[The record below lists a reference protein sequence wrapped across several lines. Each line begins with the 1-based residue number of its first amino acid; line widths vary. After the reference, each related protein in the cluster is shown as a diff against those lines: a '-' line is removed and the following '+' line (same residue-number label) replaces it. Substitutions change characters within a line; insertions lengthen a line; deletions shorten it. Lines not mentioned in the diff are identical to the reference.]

1 MMSEDIQQTA
11 LKMQIVATRLLRLAR
26 SAHGDYQLTSAQ
38 YSALSV
44 LYERGPL
51 PLVELARAERVAHPT
66 MSRIV
71 IGLAKIGAVS
81 RPVQETDR
89 RQRAVALTREGR
101 ALYESIAGNRTAV
114 MAAVLGRLTPSARQE
129 VLDVV
134 TSVVTEIEGRDGRS

>member
-1 MMSEDIQQTA
+1 MSEDIQQAA
-11 LKMQIVATRLLRLAR
+11 LKIQIVATRLLRLAR

-44 LYERGPL
+44 LHERGAL

-71 IGLAKIGAVS
+71 AGLVKMGAVC
-81 RPVQETDR
+81 RPAQEIDR
-89 RQRAVALTREGR
+89 RQRGVALTEEGR
-101 ALYESIAGNRTAV
+101 ALYERIAGNRTAV
-114 MAAVLGRLTPSARQE
+114 MAAVLGKLTPSARQE

-134 TSVVTEIEGRDGRS
+134 TSVVTEIEQRDDRS

>member
-1 MMSEDIQQTA
+1 MSEDIQQAA

-26 SAHGDYQLTSAQ
+26 SAHEDYQLTSAQ

-44 LYERGPL
+44 LHERGPL

-71 IGLAKIGAVS
+71 TGLAKMGAVC
-81 RPVQETDR
+81 RPAQEIDR
-89 RQRAVALTREGR
+89 RQRGVALTEYGR
-101 ALYESIAGNRTAV
+101 ALYERIAGNRTAV
-114 MAAVLGRLTPSARQE
+114 MAAVLGKLTPSARQE

-134 TSVVTEIEGRDGRS
+134 TSVVTEIEKRGGRS

>member
-1 MMSEDIQQTA
+1 MSDDIQQAA
-11 LKMQIVATRLLRLAR
+11 LRMQIVATRLLRLAR

-44 LYERGPL
+44 LRERGPL

-71 IGLAKIGAVS
+71 TGLAKMGAVS
-81 RPVQETDR
+81 RPMQGADR
-89 RQRAVALTREGR
+89 RQRSVALTEEGR
-101 ALYESIAGNRTAV
+101 ALYERIAGNRTAV
-114 MAAVLGRLTPSARQE
+114 MAAVLAKLTPSARKE

-134 TSVVTEIEGRDGRS
+134 TSVVAEIEQRDRQS

>member
-1 MMSEDIQQTA
+1 M
-11 LKMQIVATRLLRLAR
+11 LRLAR

-44 LYERGPL
+44 LHERGAL

-71 IGLAKIGAVS
+71 AGLVKMGAVC
-81 RPVQETDR
+81 RPAQEIDR
-89 RQRAVALTREGR
+89 RQRGVALTEEGR
-101 ALYESIAGNRTAV
+101 ALYERIAGNRTAV
-114 MAAVLGRLTPSARQE
+114 MAAVLGKLTPSARQE

-134 TSVVTEIEGRDGRS
+134 TSVVTEIEQRDDRS